1 MRTDIQDFV
10 RSCPQCQT
18 RKNPVKITR
27 APLIPMPIVEE
38 PFDRIA
44 IDVVG
49 PLPQS
54 ESGNRFIVVCS
65 DYLTRWPE
73 AFAVPDTTA
82 PTIAR
87 LFVENIVCRHGA
99 PRVLLSDQGTNFLSK
114 LVSEICQI
122 VGTKQIKT
130 SSYHPETDGLV
141 ERFNKT
147 LATMISMY
155 VNEQHKDWDEFL
167 PLVLFAYRIQSS

>member
-1 MRTDIQDFV
+1 M
-10 RSCPQCQT
+10 
-18 RKNPVKITR
+18 
-27 APLIPMPIVEE
+27 
-38 PFDRIA
+38 
-44 IDVVG
+44 
-49 PLPQS
+49 
-54 ESGNRFIVVCS
+54 
-65 DYLTRWPE
+65 
-73 AFAVPDTTA
+73 
-82 PTIAR
+82 
-87 LFVENIVCRHGA
+87 CRHGA

-155 VNEQHKDWDEFL
+155 VSERHKDWDEFL
-167 PLVLFAYRIQSS
+167 PLVLFAYRTSLHDSVKDTPFFLLYGRDAKLPLDQVLDNPYRVLAGAETYRVSQSSSVSSCFIGESPNSTKTIL

>member
-1 MRTDIQDFV
+1 MKPDVLNSCHSDITCTAAHLGFDKTYAKISEHYFWQTMRKDIQDFV
-10 RSCPQCQT
+10 CSCPQCQN

-27 APLIPMPIVEE
+27 APLIPVPIVDE
-38 PFDRIA
+38 PFNRIA

-49 PLPQS
+49 PLLQS
-54 ESGNRFIVVCS
+54 ESGNQFIVVCS

-122 VGTKQIKT
+122 VGTKQIKN
-130 SSYHPETDGLV
+130 SP
-141 ERFNKT
+141 
-147 LATMISMY
+147 
-155 VNEQHKDWDEFL
+155 
-167 PLVLFAYRIQSS
+167 